1 VTLYFMVLIDLHVEI
16 LIIVNHLTI
25 LFYFLNEEGKWKGRE
40 SEWMIDIFVNESVHI
55 IWSMWV

>member
-1 VTLYFMVLIDLHVEI
+1 MVLIDLHVEI